1 MKAQSVGLFVVALAA
16 MAHCQLV
23 QIGPPDPHH
32 CERLEVKPNLIVEQ
46 DADITGRLI
55 DGSGAPFRD
64 SPVEIR
70 LFISPTKQTITK
82 SVLTDADGHFRID
95 AVKAGKYRLIASPT
109 RVFQQP
115 ESLRCA
121 NKQCELNITL
131 QATPTDLPDNQC
143 PVR

>member
-1 MKAQSVGLFVVALAA
+1 MKAQSVGLYFLALAA
-16 MAHCQLV
+16 VAHCQLV

-32 CERLEVKPNLIVEQ
+32 CGRLKVKPNLMMEQ
-46 DADITGRLI
+46 DADITGRSI

-64 SPVEIR
+64 SPVELR
-70 LFISPTKQTITK
+70 LFISPTKQTNTK

-95 AVKAGKYRLIASPT
+95 AVKAGKYRLIASPA

-115 ESLRCA
+115 ESLRCV
-121 NKQCELNITL
+121 NKQCELSITL
-131 QATPTDLPDNQC
+131 QASPTDMPDYQC